1 MTGERQAV
9 PAGGA
14 EIAVALN
21 ELLEAE
27 RAGARVALASRD
39 TAANTAQAA
48 LLRSVHADEARW
60 CAMLAQQIERLG
72 AIPSERCGAFYEK
85 AMAIADPVERL
96 HFLNRGQA
104 WVVRRLEALV
114 PRVQDAALQA
124 ALAEM
129 LASHRAN
136 IDRTT
141 GVLAG

>member
-1 MTGERQAV
+1 MTGGHHAD

-14 EIAVALN
+14 DVAAALN

-39 TAANTAQAA
+39 APGSAAQRA
-48 LLRSVHADEARW
+48 LLRAVHADEARW
-60 CAMLAQQIERLG
+60 CAMLTEQIERLG

-104 WVVRRLEALV
+104 WVVRRLEALI
-114 PRVQDAALQA
+114 PRVQEATLQA

-141 GVLAG
+141 DVLPG